1 MCEDVTFGLVHRMV
15 PRAAPSRHRAG
26 LSSRG
31 GHVPVNINTAV
42 GKHSGQRVSLIGG
55 GRGLRN
61 QQ

>member
-1 MCEDVTFGLVHRMV
+1 MCEDVAFGLVHCMV

-26 LSSRG
+26 LSSLGARI
-31 GHVPVNINTAV
+31 PININTAV
-42 GKHSGQRVSLIGG
+42 GKPSGQRVSLIRG